1 MEQNIGILRKVF
13 RIYIKK
19 YVIYVRVTEFCAM
32 TIKNKNYFFRR
43 LLIVSSGKIGRF
55 LADLTD
61 REENWEW
68 FIFCRLIMVSARKS
82 GENSA

>member
-19 YVIYVRVTEFCAM
+19 YVIYVRVTKFCAV
-32 TIKNKNYFFRR
+32 TIKNMNIFFSW
-43 LLIVSSGKIGRF
+43 LLMLSSRKIGRN

-61 REENWEW
+61 REENW
-68 FIFCRLIMVSARKS
+68 
-82 GENSA
+82 